1 LYVTDGSESLM
12 DLGLSAKRLVW
23 FASHLSIERQ
33 LCLQML
39 IAKST
44 LIVYTPQNPFHLQD
58 MEPQKIVTAV
68 FIEATL

>member
-1 LYVTDGSESLM
+1 LSVTDGSESLM

-39 IAKST
+39 ITKST
-44 LIVYTPQNPFHLQD
+44 LIV
-58 MEPQKIVTAV
+58 
-68 FIEATL
+68 